1 MRTIHTGLSL
11 FASEA
16 LRQAALPMFVEG
28 EVEALEWSFDPGWSR
43 PEPEWVSELLDAYA
57 EAGRLYGHGVHF
69 SPTSVQAE
77 ATGWLARVREATRR
91 RRYQEV
97 TEHWGFSRAGG
108 LLRSAPLP
116 LPASEAAVRQAVGAM
131 KQVEEAVC
139 GEAPAATPV
148 PVGME
153 NLALAFSD
161 EDVDAQ
167 PVMLSRVLDELD
179 GVLLLDLHNLWCQ
192 AVNYRRDARALAAQ
206 YPLARV
212 RQLHV
217 AGGGWSS
224 SAFGAAFRRDTHDA
238 LVPDEVLELVA
249 WIIPRCPAL
258 EAVIME
264 RLPETLATVEAQV
277 AWRRQWRELAES
289 VKRAAAEPMMETPRL
304 VSEGKA
310 VKLEGAASIE
320 ELGRYQDALMR
331 ALRATTNPADAKAA
345 REALLRHPD
354 VEPFRDQVARFDLRA
369 LEVACALTARW
380 GVPDGAAR

>member
-1 MRTIHTGLSL
+1 MRTIHIGLSL

-16 LRQAALPMFVEG
+16 LRQAALPLFVAG

-43 PEPEWVSELLDAYA
+43 PEPEWVSALLDAYA

-77 ATGWLARVREATRR
+77 TTGWLARVKEAMRR
-91 RRYQEV
+91 RTYQQV

-108 LLRSAPLP
+108 LRRSAPLP
-116 LPASEAAVRQAVGAM
+116 LPACEASVRQAVRAM
-131 KQVEEAVC
+131 RMVEEAAR
-139 GEAPAATPV
+139 GAERA
-148 PVGME
+148 PVGLE
-153 NLALAFSD
+153 NLALAFS
-161 EDVDAQ
+161 EQDVDAQ
-167 PVMLSRVLDELD
+167 PVMLAGVLDELD

-192 AVNYRRDARALAAQ
+192 AVNYRRDARALAAR

-238 LVPDEVLELVA
+238 LVPDEVLELVS

-258 EAVIME
+258 EVVIVE
-264 RLPETLATVEAQV
+264 RLPETLATEEAQV
-277 AWRRQWRELAES
+277 AWRSQWRELAAI
-289 VKRAAAEPMMETPRL
+289 VQRAVEAPMAEEGFTGTNARL
-304 VSEGKA
+304 DRA
-310 VKLEGAASIE
+310 QSIE
-320 ELGRYQDALMR
+320 ELGRYQDALIR
-331 ALRATTNPADAKAA
+331 ALRATPDPAGASAAK
-345 REALLRHPD
+345 EALLAHPD
-354 VEPFRDQVARFDLRA
+354 VAPFRDQVTRFDLRA

-380 GVPDGAAR
+380 GVADDDAG